1 LKEHFDNIGDIVSI
15 KIAYR
20 DGRSRGF
27 GYVKF
32 KNLEKVEQALE
43 LDQTEMMER
52 KVVVKKAYK
61 DSA

>member
-1 LKEHFDNIGDIVSI
+1 LKEHFDKIGDIVSI

-32 KNLEKVEQALE
+32 KNVERADKALE
-43 LDQTEMMER
+43 LDQSEMMER
-52 KVVVKKAYK
+52 KVAVKKAYK
-61 DSA
+61 DNG